1 MNQNL
6 KLWLRAANPMTPPR
20 AMIEAQRSA
29 RVGAFALV
37 IGTLQQVVFLILRP
51 DRGAAE
57 AAMAL
62 QMEAQDMPPI
72 EAEMA
77 GAIADWVVIATTI
90 VSAGFAVLCL
100 VLAVVQWRKMT
111 WLIPA
116 AMLAFTVYGLL
127 AGLGGLAVNPELIA
141 AMHEAN
147 PSHNPAVMGV
157 GWAIQL
163 LIAILC
169 FVALRG
175 GRLLA
180 RLERAF

>member
-37 IGTLQQVVFLILRP
+37 IGTLQQVVFLVLRP

-57 AAMAL
+57 VAMAL
-62 QMEAQDMPPI
+62 QMEAQDMPPR

-127 AGLGGLAVNPELIA
+127 AGLGGLAMNPELIA
-141 AMHEAN
+141 AMQESN
-147 PSHNPAVMGV
+147 PLYNPAVMGV

-175 GRLLA
+175 GRLLT
-180 RLERAF
+180 RLKRAF